1 MWAETHVGVW
11 FIVSVVLVGFLP
23 KLELVEMITLSSVL
37 GFTCGRTGL
46 ATGMILIPRFE
57 VLSLVLLKM

>member
-1 MWAETHVGVW
+1 LSDFYQNWNLSKYFMT
-11 FIVSVVLVGFLP
+11 I
-23 KLELVEMITLSSVL
+23 LSSVL

-46 ATGMILIPRFE
+46 AKGMILIPRFE